1 MKKILLSGL
10 IIFTGVILISCGDQK
25 EDEPTSTKDNA
36 DEQKYSKT
44 ESKKDENYIKDGPL
58 TKVNQ
63 WKNDDGEKIK
73 LLKIITP
80 NTLFDL
86 NPIQM
91 TILDIKLLEHY
102 DLNEDVK
109 KEYQEL
115 TGKEQE
121 NYLSIQI
128 SLKTED
134 TDPNKEIMFH
144 GIDTIITNTKQQ
156 IDVSN
161 ESWTSLD
168 VMGVG
173 TFKGNVEKTGYLVVP
188 FYGKAD
194 ELKNLTII
202 SSKVWDDKEPTL
214 YHDSEKKVFNF

>member
-1 MKKILLSGL
+1 MKRFLLSG
-10 IIFTGVILISCGDQK
+10 IIVCFSVLMIGCGSSTGS
-25 EDEPTSTKDNA
+25 ESTTIKDNE
-36 DEQKYSKT
+36 DEQKYSKA

-58 TKVNQ
+58 TKANQ
-63 WKNDDGEKIK
+63 WKNNDGEKIK

-86 NPIQM
+86 DPIQM

-102 DLNEDVK
+102 DLSADAK

-134 TDPNKEIMFH
+134 TEPNKEVMFH

-156 IDVSN
+156 IDVSK

-202 SSKVWDDKEPTL
+202 SSKVWDNKEPTL
-214 YHDSEKKVFNF
+214 YHDSEKKEFNF

>member
-1 MKKILLSGL
+1 MKKILLGG
-10 IIFTGVILISCGDQK
+10 IIVCFGVLMIGCGSTTDS
-25 EDEPTSTKDNA
+25 ETTTKDNE
-36 DEQKYSKT
+36 DEQKYSKP

-86 NPIQM
+86 DPIQM
-91 TILDIKLLEHY
+91 RILDIKLLEHY
-102 DLNEDVK
+102 DLNADVK

-214 YHDSEKKVFNF
+214 YHDSEKKEFNF